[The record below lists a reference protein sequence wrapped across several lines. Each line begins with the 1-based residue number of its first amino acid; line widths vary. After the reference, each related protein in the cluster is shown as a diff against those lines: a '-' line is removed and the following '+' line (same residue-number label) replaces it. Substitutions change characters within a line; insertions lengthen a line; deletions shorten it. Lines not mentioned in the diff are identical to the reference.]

1 MTGREKMLW
10 HDRKRENVAVCQE
23 EKKCCGMTGR
33 EKMLRYVRKR
43 KNAACDRK
51 ELIRR
56 SLDIF
61 SSEKMRDDSMGGR
74 GREIV
79 G

>member
-1 MTGREKMLW
+1 MAWQKRENAAW
-10 HDRKRENVAVCQE
+10 NRKREN
-23 EKKCCGMTGR
+23 
-33 EKMLRYVRKR
+33 
-43 KNAACDRK
+43 AAWDRK

-61 SSEKMRDDSMGGR
+61 SSEKMRDDSIGGR
-74 GREIV
+74 LREFV